1 MAYLI
6 IRADG
11 SGEKYCEEYHATE
24 GEMLESVT
32 DYECQVCQDVHYV
45 IWSNEEAKTVGRLD
59 RDELQA
65 RITDGKQQADEERE
79 TEEFH
84 SRASNFI

>member
-6 IRADG
+6 IRADRFG
-11 SGEKYCEEYHATE
+11 NKSCEDYHQTE
-24 GEMLESVT
+24 GEMLEYIT
-32 DYECQVCQDVHYV
+32 DTECGLLDDVHYV

-65 RITDGKQQADEERE
+65 RITDGKQKADEERE

-84 SRASNFI
+84 SRSSNFI